1 MASQLRVFCRRQSR
15 HYGRTIV
22 STLTARD
29 EPQACE
35 TAAAASMSPSTSGS
49 TQRWYSS
56 SSSSS
61 ERKPVDYASSM
72 LAAQIKSHILG
83 SADTISQNVKAWD
96 ITLSSPPRNPIWAV
110 VEDYL
115 VGHWQSMI
123 AQFIQ
128 TRVDHSFD
136 LDGFLESAR
145 DAYWAVN
152 TLSTTSDY
160 ELLRPMMSKGLYSAT
175 EGIYEGFIKKG
186 LRYSVTV
193 GEDITA
199 RLCGVQFLSPAQMS
213 EYGEGEA
220 EAGVGEG
227 EGERENAMSGKHM
240 VLTVEFGSSITVD
253 IVNKEGGEGT
263 EGTEGAAAGEHEHE
277 ASTVVDSSP
286 RLVKFV
292 TAEPLP
298 GTLPQEDLD
307 VTWKVLKFA

>member
-1 MASQLRVFCRRQSR
+1 MASQLRVFCRQGR
-15 HYGRTIV
+15 HYGRKIV
-22 STLTARD
+22 STLTGSARD
-29 EPQACE
+29 ELQTCE
-35 TAAAASMSPSTSGS
+35 SAAAASMSPSTSGS
-49 TQRWYSS
+49 TQRWYS

-186 LRYSVTV
+186 LQYSVTV

-199 RLCGVQFLSPAQMS
+199 KLCGVQFLSPAQMS

-227 EGERENAMSGKHM
+227 TGGEGEGENAMSGKHM

-263 EGTEGAAAGEHEHE
+263 EGTAAGEHEHE